1 MLLSYVEL
9 RELVEAHVI
18 EGAEVEQ
25 INQSSIDI
33 RLGWNILIEKRAPQG
48 ERRILSLRD
57 RDPMEMELYKMTDE
71 GYVIEPGE
79 FILTESFEIF
89 HLPNNISAEFKLK
102 SSVARVALNH
112 MLAGWCDAGWNSSVL
127 TLELFNAARY
137 HSVLVRPGD
146 WIGQVTFFK
155 HTEVPHEHSYS
166 QKGRYNGDSSVS
178 GIKP

>member
-9 RELVEAHVI
+9 VDLVKDHVV
-18 EGAEVEQ
+18 EGAEVEN

-33 RLGWNILIEKRAPQG
+33 RLGWNILHECPNPKI
-48 ERRILSLRD
+48 ISLRD
-57 RDPMEMELYKMTDE
+57 REPLEMQLHKMTDE
-71 GYVIEPGE
+71 GYVVAPGE
-79 FILTESFEIF
+79 FILAESFEIF

-102 SSVARVALNH
+102 SSVARIALNH

-127 TLELFNAARY
+127 TLELFNTCRY
-137 HSVLVRPGD
+137 HTILIRPGD
-146 WIGQVTFFK
+146 FIGQVTFFR

-166 QKGRYNGDSSVS
+166 QKGRYNGDAEVS

>member
-9 RELVEAHVI
+9 KQLVEGHVI
-18 EGAEVEQ
+18 EGADLDQ

-33 RLGWNILIEKRAPQG
+33 RLGWNL
-48 ERRILSLRD
+48 LRECPNPKIID
-57 RDPMEMELYKMTDE
+57 LNSRDPLEMEKAVMSRKD

-89 HLPNNISAEFKLK
+89 HLPNHISAEFKLK
-102 SSVARVALNH
+102 SSVARIALNH

-127 TLELFNAARY
+127 TLELFNTSRY
-137 HSVLVRPGD
+137 HSVRIRPGD
-146 WIGQVTFFK
+146 WIGQVTFFQ

-166 QKGRYNGDSSVS
+166 QKGRYNGDKTVS
-178 GIKP
+178 GIKA

>member
-9 RELVEAHVI
+9 RELIDAHVI

-33 RLGWNILIEKRAPQG
+33 RLGWNILRECPNPKTI
-48 ERRILSLRD
+48 SLRD
-57 RDPMEMELYKMTDE
+57 RDPLEMERFVMTQAD
-71 GYVIEPGE
+71 GYVIAPGE

-89 HLPNNISAEFKLK
+89 HLPNHISAEFKLK
-102 SSVARVALNH
+102 SSVARIAMNH

-127 TLELFNAARY
+127 TLELFNVSRY
-137 HSVLVRPGD
+137 HSVRIRPGD
-146 WIGQVTFFK
+146 FIGQVTFFQ

-166 QKGRYNGDSSVS
+166 QKGRYNGDSAVS
-178 GIKP
+178 GIKA